1 MERIYNWLATSSL
14 VHKAGIMAVI
24 CGGIVGY
31 YYFVPYAA
39 VKGKV
44 KKFEDK
50 VNYARISLSSSRKKL
65 TRTKASRKELME
77 IEKRGKNLS
86 TRIPSSVDMSQLVG
100 ELDEMADEINIRKIK
115 PVDEEQSIGTEVKIK
130 PIEFELTG
138 RFHPICRF
146 LYKMFQMNRLMDVG
160 DITLSLVDKKS
171 GRIKEIEK
179 KHQLK
184 ASFTA
189 RIYYSPTIV
198 EVEEKND
205 KRKR

>member
-1 MERIYNWLATSSL
+1 MERIYNWLATSSF
-14 VHKAGIMAVI
+14 VQKTGIMALI

-31 YYFVPYAA
+31 YYLVPYAA
-39 VKGKV
+39 VKEKI
-44 KKFEDK
+44 KKFENK
-50 VNYARISLSSSRKKL
+50 VKYARISLGSSKKRL
-65 TRTKASRKELME
+65 TKTRSARKELQE
-77 IEKRGKNLS
+77 IEKKGKSLS

-130 PIEFELTG
+130 PIGFELTG
-138 RFHPICRF
+138 RFHPVCRF
-146 LYKMFQMNRLMDVG
+146 LYKMFQMDRLMDVG
-160 DITLSLVDKKS
+160 DISLFLIEKKS
-171 GRIKEIEK
+171 GRIKEMEK

-198 EVEEKND
+198 EVENSKD